1 MADYYTFREFAVEAH
16 GDEVTVVGKPGVWSW
31 DRLDPGTAALLEV
44 AEVEPGDGV
53 LDLGCGTGVIGAV
66 ASSLAPQGHVTLVD
80 CYAAAVTC
88 AERTLAANGVSN
100 AEARLADGVIG
111 LSPASFDLVL
121 SHLPRGRAVQQEL
134 IRGAA
139 WVLRPGGRFYFVAS
153 KRAGVKGAVA
163 YAREL
168 FGRCGV
174 VRQKKGY
181 HVALAV
187 RPARLQP
194 LPPVDG
200 YVTRTITLDDAETTL
215 VSKPGVFAWDR
226 LDDGTAALVDAME
239 IGPHDC
245 VLDLGCGTGLAGLA
259 AARRAVHPPSPHR
272 GGAGE
277 QGRDAAMARDPSP
290 RRGGAGGGVGQV
302 VLVDADARAVES
314 ARRTLEANSIA
325 NAEVLL
331 SDCGSAVLSAGLR
344 QAQSGRSRQ
353 RFGRR
358 FDVVITNPPFHQG
371 VGVDYEV
378 ACQFVRDAARVLRR
392 DGCLFLVANRFL
404 RYGDL
409 IRATFGNVATA
420 YADNRYHVLT
430 AVAQKPDLR

>member
-31 DRLDPGTAALLEV
+31 DRLNPGTAALLEV
-44 AEVEPGDGV
+44 AEVEPGDDV

-66 ASSLAPQGHVTLVD
+66 ASSPALQGHVTLVD
-80 CYAAAVTC
+80 CNVAAVTC

-226 LDDGTAALVDAME
+226 LDAGSEALVDAME
-239 IGPHDC
+239 ISPHDR

-259 AARRAVHPPSPHR
+259 AARRAVHPPSRHR
-272 GGAGE
+272 GGA
-277 QGRDAAMARDPSP
+277 
-290 RRGGAGGGVGQV
+290 GQV

-392 DGCLFLVANRFL
+392 DGRLFLVANRFL

-409 IRATFGNVATA
+409 IRDTFGNVATA

-430 AVAQKPDLR
+430 AVARKPDLG